1 MKKNNSLR
9 YITLIAASV
18 LLFASCKKFEAPTLP
33 MTPVDVGGKTS
44 YESLDENSVLTIPIK
59 FNSPCDSG
67 IATAGY
73 KVVNNRASELTLVS
87 SPLIPIGFHGKI
99 VDTTINVPV
108 RRGLMSVVVIIYDKA
123 GRMSSQ
129 SVDVK
134 SINPSTTAVKSLTDV
149 VMSTD
154 PADNQNF
161 FSFYETTPVF
171 GSSVA
176 LTKQARVDLQLI
188 NMGGARFISPNAYG
202 ADANYYNA
210 SKTALAGFTTL
221 TYAFLSSTKAYVN
234 RGNFDPINTEADL
247 AKYLND
253 TVIAIPPKG
262 GANYNIISADRRV
275 SDVYG
280 VSTATKGF
288 LVGWGYRSHPT
299 VSSVL
304 LNEAFGVVLV
314 KSVTQKANGHYVITF
329 DIKGPTK
336 DQRASYNA
344 TTITP
349 YSPYP
354 L

>member
-1 MKKNNSLR
+1 MKRNSIP
-9 YITLIAASV
+9 YIVILIAAIS
-18 LLFASCKKFEAPTLP
+18 LFASCKKFDAKALP
-33 MTPVDVGGKTS
+33 MTPIDVGGKTS

-59 FNSPCDSG
+59 FTSPCDSG

-73 KVVNNRASELTLVS
+73 KVVNNRASEILLVQ

-99 VDTTINVPV
+99 VDTTIKVPV
-108 RRGLMSVVVIIYDKA
+108 RRGLLSVVVIITDKA
-123 GRMSSQ
+123 GRVSSQ
-129 SVDVK
+129 GIDVK
-134 SINPSTTAVKSLTDV
+134 SVNPSKAAVKTLTDV

-161 FSFYETTPVF
+161 FSFYESTPVF

-176 LTKQARVDLQLI
+176 LTKQARVDMMLV
-188 NMGGARFISPNAYG
+188 NMSGGRFISPLAYG

-210 SKTALAGFTTL
+210 SKTALAGFNTL
-221 TYAFLSSTKAYVN
+221 TYAFLTATKAYVN
-234 RGNFDPINTEADL
+234 RTNFDAIKTEEDL

-253 TVIAIPPKG
+253 SVIAITPKG
-262 GANYNIISADRRV
+262 GAYYNIVNADRRV
-275 SDVYG
+275 SDSYG

-288 LVGWGYRSHPT
+288 LLGWGYRSHPT
-299 VSSVL
+299 GTAVI
-304 LNEAFGVVLV
+304 LNEAFALILV
-314 KSVTQKANGHYVITF
+314 KSVTQKANGQYIVTF
-329 DIKGPTK
+329 DIKGPAA
-336 DQRASYNA
+336 DQRAAYNL